1 MNISQITGIYFSPT
15 GTTKSVTEWITGQ
28 IAADKQKTDE
38 VDLTD
43 AILSR
48 PDYTF
53 TEHELAVVG
62 VPVYGGRVPE
72 TATERLKKCM
82 ESGPRWCLWLR
93 LATGHMRMH
102 CWSFLIS

>member
-72 TATERLKKCM
+72 TATRSSM
-82 ESGPRWCLWLR
+82 IFPREIVDAMDAPPTPVW
-93 LATGHMRMH
+93 
-102 CWSFLIS
+102 